1 MINVRKN
8 VESVGQQKLS
18 SSWELSDEKYL
29 WLMSCYNVNISCWVT
44 DIFSR
49 CKIRYSQCFKFTK
62 KCLISTFFE
71 IIILFSFSYI
81 EKHIPLYCA
90 CALLR
95 VRFIACTLYCAYALL
110 RARFLCSH
118 AFFARTLYRAHA
130 LLNARFIA
138 RRLYWAHALL
148 SVRLFYTKKSSLR
161 SQRCKFSLWFSPNK
175 NKYSQGIFSQ

>member
-110 RARFLCSH
+110 CV
-118 AFFARTLYRAHA
+118 
-130 LLNARFIA
+130 RFIA
-138 RRLYWAHALL
+138 RTLFMLARFFCSHALSSARFIERTLYCAQALL
-148 SVRLFYTKKSSLR
+148 SAGFIERAPFLY
-161 SQRCKFSLWFSPNK
+161 
-175 NKYSQGIFSQ
+175 